1 MTVAFFRRGWHERH
15 DLARAARQAGSRR
28 EEGRN
33 KDVSGAWLA
42 FAVSRRLHNSTMGVD
57 SGPRASV
64 VPDLLDPDSIPFI
77 GATLR
82 VV

>member
-1 MTVAFFRRGWHERH
+1 
-15 DLARAARQAGSRR
+15 
-28 EEGRN
+28 
-33 KDVSGAWLA
+33 
-42 FAVSRRLHNSTMGVD
+42 MGVD